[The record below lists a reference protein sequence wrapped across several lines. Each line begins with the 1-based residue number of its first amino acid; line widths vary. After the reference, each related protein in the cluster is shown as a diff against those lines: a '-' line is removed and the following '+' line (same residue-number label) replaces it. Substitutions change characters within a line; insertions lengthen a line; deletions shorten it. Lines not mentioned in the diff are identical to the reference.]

1 MEKLTNKEEQIMLI
15 LWRKKKAFVKEII
28 EEMIEPKPHYN
39 TVSTTIRILEDKG
52 FVGHKSFGKSH
63 QYYPLVSQDVYKKKF
78 VSGIVDSYFS
88 NSFKNMVSFFAKKE
102 QISTAELKEIIQMIE
117 NNSDDE

>member
-28 EEMIEPKPHYN
+28 EEMNEPKPHYN

-52 FVGHKSFGKSH
+52 VVAHESFGKSH
-63 QYYPLVSQDVYKKKF
+63 QYYPLVSQDAYKKKF

-102 QISTAELKEIIQMIE
+102 KISADELKEIIQMIE
-117 NNSDDE
+117 NNDDE